1 MKLIMIL
8 FLLIATLSNVDAY
21 ETISQVKDID
31 QGSNLDSEALIFL
44 SNGRVVR
51 VRKESTE
58 LLSQLQKAKIEKK
71 WLKFKVPN
79 KSLDEVSV
87 SSHPFKSDHIKNL
100 TFKNEPQFEPSIL
113 PSIDRARLLFNDA
126 KLNPKESQCYNRAHV
141 WVYDWRIKNNVY
153 SSKVWIFFTRKYI
166 REHKFEWWF
175 HVAPVVHVLTEN
187 EVKRRVM
194 DIKYSRGPLS
204 INRWTDIFM
213 RNSAKC
219 PIVDKYSDQAD
230 YPESASCFLM
240 LTSMYYYQPVDLDML
255 ERKGTVRS
263 RWSYSEVKHAFEEA
277 FEINI

>member
-44 SNGRVVR
+44 SNGRVIR
-51 VRKESTE
+51 VKKESTK
-58 LLSQLQKAKIEKK
+58 LLSQLQDARREKT
-71 WLKFKVPN
+71 WLRFNVSSK
-79 KSLDEVSV
+79 LLGEVSV
-87 SSHPFKSDHIKNL
+87 STDPYKSDHSKNL
-100 TFKNEPQFEPSIL
+100 TFINEPMFEPSIL

-175 HVAPVVHVLTEN
+175 HVAPVVHVFTEN

-219 PIVDKYSDQAD
+219 PIVEKYSDQAD

-240 LTSMYYYQPVDLDML
+240 LTSMYYYQPVDLDLL
-255 ERKGTVRS
+255 ERKGTIRN
-263 RWSYSEVKHAFEEA
+263 RWFYPEVKHAFEEA